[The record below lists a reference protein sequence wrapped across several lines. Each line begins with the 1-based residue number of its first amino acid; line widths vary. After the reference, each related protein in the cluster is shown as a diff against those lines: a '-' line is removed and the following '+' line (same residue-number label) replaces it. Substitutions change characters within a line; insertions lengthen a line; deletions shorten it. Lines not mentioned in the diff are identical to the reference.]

1 MSMDERLKKV
11 IAARDKLAG
20 DIQRIS
26 GKKQAA
32 EQALQ
37 EVEQE
42 IREANLDPETLEETL
57 VKLETALNQSI
68 NDFETKLNQA
78 KDSLTPY
85 MEI

>member
-1 MSMDERLKKV
+1 MSIDERLRKA

-32 EQALQ
+32 EQALE

-42 IREANLDPETLEETL
+42 IRDANLDPETLGETL
-57 VKLETALNQSI
+57 RKLEQGLETSI
-68 NDFETKLNQA
+68 REFEIKLQKANE
-78 KDSLTPY
+78 SLKPY
-85 MEI
+85 ME